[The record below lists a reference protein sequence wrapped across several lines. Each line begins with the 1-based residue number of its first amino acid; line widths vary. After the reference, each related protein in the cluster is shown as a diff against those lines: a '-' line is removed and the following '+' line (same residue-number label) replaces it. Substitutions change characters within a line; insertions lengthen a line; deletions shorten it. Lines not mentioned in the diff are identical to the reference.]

1 MADLVVIVP
10 SRGRPT
16 AVAELVAALEE
27 TCTADTELVI
37 AVDSNDPA
45 LPGYDQARRGAWMF
59 VQDSHTMVEALNLAA
74 LRAIAPEKLDVFA
87 VAFLGDD
94 HRPKTV
100 GWDAAYL
107 DALREFGT
115 GLVYG
120 NDLLQGPRIPTQV
133 AMTADIVRALG
144 YMAPPEFTHL
154 WVDNFW
160 KELGQALGRIR
171 YLPDVVV
178 EHMHPL
184 AGKADWDD
192 GYYRVNGSAV
202 AEHDQTAFNIYM
214 RTRFATDVAK
224 VRQIV
229 GVAA

>member
-10 SRGRPT
+10 SRGRPE

-27 TCTADTELVI
+27 TCTADTELVL

-45 LPGYDQARRGAWMF
+45 LPSYDQARRGAWMF
-59 VQDSHTMVEALNLAA
+59 VQDAHSMVEALNLAA
-74 LRAIAPEKLDVFA
+74 LRATATERLGVFA

-94 HRPKTV
+94 HRPRTV

-120 NDLLQGPRIPTQV
+120 NDLLQGARIPTQV

-160 KELGQALGRIR
+160 KELGQAIGRIR

-192 GYYRVNGSAV
+192 GYQRVNSSAV
-202 AEHDQTAFNIYM
+202 AEHDQTAFNVYM
-214 RTRFATDVAK
+214 RARFGADVAK